1 MTADRPLSP
10 ARRLLSSLMWACAV
24 PVLFVLGAWLA
35 QYPHGLIVV
44 GVIVALATWA
54 VAAILAGG
62 VWHRAGAA
70 VVVSCSGLALTLFAG
85 PGLYEL
91 YMKALGTPAHATVTK
106 VEDRH
111 NRRGTDMY
119 CTVVEPTG
127 ERHTVSEQE
136 NCDDHFTSPQ
146 RVTLRKDPLGL
157 LDPRLPD
164 GPGHP
169 PLSVTVQI
177 AAGLFVLTGATMFY
191 AAGVGA
197 PSAARR
203 GRPDE
208 SGVAA
213 PFFAVSPVWP
223 PHRRGPGR

>member
-1 MTADRPLSP
+1 MTTGADRPLSP
-10 ARRLLSSLMWACAV
+10 ARRLFSSLTWACAI

-54 VAAILAGG
+54 VAATLAGG

-91 YMKALGTPAHATVTK
+91 YMKTLGTPASATVTK

-111 NRRGTDMY
+111 NRRGADLF
-119 CTVVEPTG
+119 CTVVETAG
-127 ERHTVSEQE
+127 EVKTYVLSEQQ
-136 NCDDHFTSPQ
+136 NCYDDVKALQ

-157 LDPRLPD
+157 LKPRLPD
-164 GPGHP
+164 GPDHP
-169 PLSVTVQI
+169 PLSVTAQI

-191 AAGVGA
+191 AGQRRRPERRPAKT
-197 PSAARR
+197 ARPG
-203 GRPDE
+203 GR
-208 SGVAA
+208 
-213 PFFAVSPVWP
+213 
-223 PHRRGPGR
+223 

>member
-1 MTADRPLSP
+1 MTTTADRPLSP
-10 ARRLLSSLMWACAV
+10 ARRLFSSLTWACAV

-91 YMKALGTPAHATVTK
+91 YMKTLGTPAPATVAK

-111 NRRGTDMY
+111 NRRGAADLY

-127 ERHTVSEQE
+127 EQHVVSEQE
-136 NCDDHFTSPQ
+136 NCDDHFESLQ

-191 AAGVGA
+191 AG
-197 PSAARR
+197 RR
-203 GRPDE
+203 RRPE
-208 SGVAA
+208 
-213 PFFAVSPVWP
+213 
-223 PHRRGPGR
+223 RRPA